1 MSLIIRQQE
10 IELTQIL
17 TFGLMEQSTDANE
30 MLLHQD
36 LLFVTLT
43 TNHMEMTQLLQD
55 IVTHHVINWE
65 DKQLLVLIFV
75 GLLLMLLMMLIF
87 G

>member
-1 MSLIIRQQE
+1 
-10 IELTQIL
+10 
-17 TFGLMEQSTDANE
+17 

-55 IVTHHVINWE
+55 YVTHHVINWE

-75 GLLLMLLMMLIF
+75 GLLLMLLMMLLF